1 MSFIEF
7 NSCFVGIYA
16 VIHTTVF
23 HIPTNFPISKEFL
36 LAQYLHF
43 YIIPAKK
50 LEIRTLQNSSFY
62 N

>member
-23 HIPTNFPISKEFL
+23 HIPTNFLISKEFL

-50 LEIRTLQNSSFY
+50 LEIR
-62 N
+62 